1 MRYPFE
7 EGDTYYTLEG
17 IALKELML
25 LNSNGENPYI
35 FEVVESTW
43 DFVSE
48 EMHDENPSKQYFKTR
63 EEAEAR
69 NITFDEF
76 TDATEAMSNNS
87 YQLQYFIK
95 HNNDLN

>member
-17 IALKELML
+17 ISLKELML

-35 FEVVESTW
+35 FEVVESVW

-48 EMHDENPSKQYFKTR
+48 EMHDEEPNQLYFKTR

-69 NITFDEF
+69 NITFDELA
-76 TDATEAMSNNS
+76 DATEALANKNI
-87 YQLQYFIK
+87 LE
-95 HNNDLN
+95 L